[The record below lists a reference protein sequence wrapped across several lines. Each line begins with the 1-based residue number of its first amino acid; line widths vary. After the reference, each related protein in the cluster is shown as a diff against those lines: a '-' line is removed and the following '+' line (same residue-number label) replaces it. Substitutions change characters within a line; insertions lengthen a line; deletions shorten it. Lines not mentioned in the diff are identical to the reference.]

1 MAKGMI
7 GEDFRKTSPRNNGTG
22 GLLRFSL
29 LMVPFPPSIVTI
41 KKKKKVNN
49 E

>member
-7 GEDFRKTSPRNNGTG
+7 GADFRKTSPRNNGIG

-29 LMVPFPPSIVTI
+29 LMVPFSSLHSHQ
-41 KKKKKVNN
+41 KKEKK
-49 E
+49 